1 MNTQK
6 RSFYF
11 PLLVFF
17 LATSIA
23 FFVLRDKFIHH
34 GFDAT
39 VLLLINLYLFSLSLI
54 SLYLHIQGFFHP
66 RTQVFLRSVYGTMMM
81 KMFLTVIA
89 VLIYALLAREQ
100 LNTPAVFS
108 GMGLYFAYTF
118 LELRVVFALLKQPKK
133 HE

>member
-1 MNTQK
+1 MNAHK
-6 RSFYF
+6 RSYYL

-23 FFVLRDKFIHH
+23 FFLLRASLAAN
-34 GFDAT
+34 GFDAM
-39 VLLLINLYLFSLSLI
+39 VLWVMNLYLFLLSVI
-54 SLYLHIQGFFHP
+54 SLYLHIRGFFHP

-81 KMFLTVIA
+81 KMFLTVFA
-89 VLIYALLAREQ
+89 VLIYALLAGDK

-118 LELRVVFALLKQPKK
+118 LELRVVFALLKQQKNS
-133 HE
+133 